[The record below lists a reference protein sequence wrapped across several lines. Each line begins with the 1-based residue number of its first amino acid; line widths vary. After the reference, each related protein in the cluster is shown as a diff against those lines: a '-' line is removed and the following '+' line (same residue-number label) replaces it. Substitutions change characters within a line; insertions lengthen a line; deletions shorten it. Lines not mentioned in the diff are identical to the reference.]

1 MTFKWTTE
9 HEIRLTKDDFSEIV
23 NVYMCDNEENFDDPY
38 GEDFEDL
45 IKEAISHWSIIYIE
59 DKDYYALTDDVINQ
73 IALVIKNNYKA
84 LKED

>member
-9 HEIRLTKDDFSEIV
+9 HEINLTKDDFREII
-23 NVYMCDNEENFDDPY
+23 NVYMCENEENFDDPY

-45 IKEAISHWSIIYIE
+45 IKDAISGWSAGL
-59 DKDYYALTDDVINQ
+59 DDGDYYAFDENVTNQ